1 MDITATSLVL
11 ALSVFASLFTIA
23 GVSFV
28 VYFILS
34 KPTGSK
40 PEATSQPLKFRATAQ
55 ALPSKKFKPRA
66 KSDEELARDEMNQT
80 EKRI

>member
-11 ALSVFASLFTIA
+11 SLSVFASLFTIA

-28 VYFILS
+28 VYLTLS

-40 PEATSQPLKFRATAQ
+40 PETSSQPLKFRANAQ
-55 ALPSKKFKPRA
+55 VLPSKKLKPRA
-66 KSDEELARDEMNQT
+66 KSDEELARDEINETQ
-80 EKRI
+80 KRI